1 MKKVMEL
8 VIGPDGAM
16 IERPHGG
23 ENTRNEFFEIQNPD
37 EDENDDV
44 TEEDLVLGDEDKLSG
59 DEQEYEVVL
68 EDDDLDEDDIN
79 EADLIIDT
87 DDDIDDDGD
96 VAR

>member
-8 VIGPDGAM
+8 AIGPDGAM
-16 IERPHGG
+16 IERPYAG
-23 ENTRNEFFEIQNPD
+23 ENTSDELFEIQNPG
-37 EDENDDV
+37 EDESDDV

-87 DDDIDDDGD
+87 DDDIDDDED
-96 VAR
+96 DAR